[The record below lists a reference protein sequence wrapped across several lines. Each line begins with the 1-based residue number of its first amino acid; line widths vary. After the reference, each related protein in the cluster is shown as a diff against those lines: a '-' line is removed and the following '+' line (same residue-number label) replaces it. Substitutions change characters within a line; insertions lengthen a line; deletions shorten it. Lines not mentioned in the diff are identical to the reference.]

1 MSVASGASSRTAKP
15 MQTVLVA
22 LESGLPFWLQVLVFL
37 LVLIILTTR
46 QPDAI
51 VHAQF
56 VAEDGKVW
64 YPDAYNL
71 GWWHAL
77 FLPFSGIFQTVPRI
91 GASFAQL
98 VPLRVAPLVLTVFQ
112 FMLLA
117 LPVNFLLSRISSAW
131 GSLGFRAFL
140 GVAYLAMPDCTE
152 IAYGSNC
159 AQWPMALGAI
169 LLVVAAVPRGTV
181 ARVLEFIYLLLAGLT
196 GPICI
201 AILPVA
207 AILAWKRRERW
218 RYVQCA
224 ILAACGVVHMCALFF
239 LDPGGRQIT
248 KLGASPMLL
257 MRILGGDIFLGAL
270 VGRNGLGAMTSTGG
284 IVFLLCLAVTCFAI
298 IIACAVKSEAPMKYF
313 LLFTVLLLTIS
324 LTRPTVFPP
333 KGMTVWQM
341 MMEVSD
347 IRYWVIPSL
356 AFLWAMLWTV
366 RNGAQITKA
375 ISILLLCVASIGAVF
390 TWVHPAM
397 TDLHFADYVRS
408 FDAAP
413 PGTVMVFPLNPN
425 PDNWKMLL
433 VKHASH

>member
-1 MSVASGASSRTAKP
+1 MSVASGASSRTAEP
-15 MQTVLVA
+15 MQAVLGA
-22 LESGLPFWLQVLVFL
+22 LESGLPFWLQVVVFL
-37 LVLIILTTR
+37 LVLIILASR

-51 VHAQF
+51 FHAQF
-56 VAEDGKVW
+56 AAEDGKVW

-98 VPLRVAPLVLTVFQ
+98 VPLGVAPLVLTIFQ

-117 LPVNFLLSRISSAW
+117 LPVNFLLSHRSSAW
-131 GSLGFRAFL
+131 GSLGFRAL
-140 GVAYLAMPDCTE
+140 LALAYLAMPDCTE

-218 RYVQCA
+218 RWVQCG
-224 ILAACGVVHMCALFF
+224 ILAACGAAHMCALFI
-239 LDPGGRQIT
+239 LDPGGRQLT

-257 MRILGGDIFLGAL
+257 MRILSGNIFLGAL
-270 VGRNGLGAMTSTGG
+270 VGRNGFGPMTSTGG
-284 IVFLLCLAVTCFAI
+284 VIFLLCIAVTCLAI

-313 LLFTVLLLTIS
+313 LLFTALLLTIS

-341 MMEVSD
+341 MMETSD

-356 AFLWAMLWTV
+356 AFLWAMLWSACS
-366 RNGAQITKA
+366 GAQIAKA

-408 FDAAP
+408 FEAAP

-425 PDNWKMLL
+425 PDKWKMRL
-433 VKHASH
+433 VKHASR

>member
-1 MSVASGASSRTAKP
+1 MNIAGAASLRSAKLKQAA
-15 MQTVLVA
+15 MGG
-22 LESGLPFWLQVLVFL
+22 LESGLPLWLQAVVFL
-37 LVLIILTTR
+37 LVLIILASR

-51 VHAQF
+51 FHAQF

-98 VPLRVAPLVLTVFQ
+98 VPLSVAPLVLTIFQ
-112 FMLLA
+112 FILLA
-117 LPVNFLLSRISSAW
+117 LPVNFLLSRRSSAW
-131 GSLGFRAFL
+131 GSLGFRACL
-140 GVAYLAMPDCTE
+140 AAAYLALPDCTE

-169 LLVVAAVPRGTV
+169 LLVVAAVPQGYV
-181 ARVLEFIYLLLAGLT
+181 ARTCEFIYLLLAGLT

-207 AILAWKRRERW
+207 ATMAWKRREPWRW
-218 RYVQCA
+218 LQCA
-224 ILAACGVVHMCALFF
+224 VLAACGIAHMCALFF
-239 LDPGGRQIT
+239 LDPGGRP
-248 KLGASPMLL
+248 KFPLGASPMLL
-257 MRILGGDIFLGAL
+257 MRILSGDIFLGAL

-284 IVFLLCLAVTCFAI
+284 IIFLFCIAFTCVALI
-298 IIACAVKSEAPMKYF
+298 VACAVKSEAPMKYF

-333 KGMTVWQM
+333 RGMTVWQM

-356 AFLWAMLWTV
+356 AFLWATIWTV
-366 RNGAQITKA
+366 RGGIPIAKA
-375 ISILLLCVASIGAVF
+375 VSILFLCAASIGAAY

-397 TDLHFADYVRS
+397 TDLHFADSVRS
-408 FDAAP
+408 FEAAP
-413 PGTVMVFPLNPN
+413 PGTVVVIPINPEG
-425 PDNWKMLL
+425 WKMRL
-433 VKHASH
+433 VKHDGH

>member
-1 MSVASGASSRTAKP
+1 MSVATSASLASAK
-15 MQTVLVA
+15 LKSA
-22 LESGLPFWLQVLVFL
+22 ILGDSESGLRFWQQVVVFL
-37 LVLIILTTR
+37 LALLIFASR

-51 VHAQF
+51 FHAQF

-98 VPLRVAPLVLTVFQ
+98 VPLTVAPLVLTIFQ
-112 FMLLA
+112 FMLLT
-117 LPVNFLLSRISSAW
+117 LPVNFLLSRRSAAW

-140 GVAYLAMPDCTE
+140 CLAYLAMPDCTE

-169 LLVVAAVPRGTV
+169 LLVVASVPEGV
-181 ARVLEFIYLLLAGLT
+181 AARACEFIYLLLAGLT

-207 AILAWKRRERW
+207 ALLAWKRRERW
-218 RYVQCA
+218 RWVQCA
-224 ILAACGVVHMCALFF
+224 ILAACGAAHMCALFI

-257 MRILGGDIFLGAL
+257 MRILSGDIFLGSL

-284 IVFLLCLAVTCFAI
+284 VIFLLCLAVVCLAI
-298 IIACAVKSEAPMKYF
+298 IVACAVKSPSPMKYF

-333 KGMTVWQM
+333 QGMTVWQM

-356 AFLWAMLWTV
+356 AFLWAMVWTL
-366 RNGAQITKA
+366 RSGAQIAKVA
-375 ISILLLCVASIGAVF
+375 SILLLCVASMGAVF

-397 TDLHFADYVRS
+397 ADLHFTDDARS
-408 FDAAP
+408 FEAAP

-425 PDNWKMLL
+425 PDNWKMRL
-433 VKHASH
+433 VKHASR

>member
-1 MSVASGASSRTAKP
+1 MTDPGVQYLPDR
-15 MQTVLVA
+15 QT
-22 LESGLPFWLQVLVFL
+22 GLRPWQHAAVFL
-37 LVLIILTTR
+37 LAWFILASR

-51 VHAQF
+51 FHAQF

-77 FLPFSGIFQTVPRI
+77 FLPFSGILQTVPRI

-98 VPLRVAPLVLTVFQ
+98 VPLRAAPLVLTIFQ

-117 LPVNFLLSRISSAW
+117 LPVNFLLSRRSSAW
-131 GSLGFRAFL
+131 GGLGFRAL
-140 GVAYLAMPDCTE
+140 LAVAYLALPDCTE

-169 LLVVAAVPRGTV
+169 LLVVASAPQGFT
-181 ARVLEFIYLLLAGLT
+181 ARAFEFIYLLLAGLT
-196 GPICI
+196 GPTCVV
-201 AILPVA
+201 ILPVA
-207 AILAWKRRERW
+207 AILAWKRREPWRW
-218 RYVQCA
+218 GQCVL
-224 ILAACGVVHMCALFF
+224 LAACGVAQMCALLI
-239 LDPGGRQIT
+239 LDPGGRQLT

-257 MRILGGDIFLGAL
+257 MRILSGDIFLGAL
-270 VGRNGLGAMTSTGG
+270 VGRNGLGAMTGTGG
-284 IVFLLCLAVTCFAI
+284 VIFLLCVSIICLAIVV
-298 IIACAVKSEAPMKYF
+298 ACAVKSPAPMKYF

-324 LTRPTVFPP
+324 LVRPTVFPP

-356 AFLWAMLWTV
+356 AFLWAMLWTI
-366 RNGAQITKA
+366 RSGNPIAKA
-375 ISILLLCVASIGAVF
+375 VSTLLLCTACIGAAL

-397 TDLHFADYVRS
+397 ADLHFTDYARS
-408 FDAAP
+408 FEAAS
-413 PGTVMVFPLNPN
+413 PGTVMVIPLNPN
-425 PDNWKMLL
+425 PESWKMRL
-433 VKHASH
+433 VKHSSR